1 MTSVPM
7 PIPSRTQYVL
17 DAIKHR
23 ILTGQLTPG
32 QALVETE
39 LAAQFGVSKT
49 PVREALKT
57 LAGTG
62 LVVMNQYKGVTVRM
76 VDADMA
82 REVYDVRLLLEPEA
96 LKRAVRRGASL
107 DAARAALTRAD
118 AAGDTAERSLAN
130 REFHRALYLPCGN
143 PLLGRMLDEVRDQA
157 ALVSAVAWAASPSW
171 EREAGLERFVWV
183 AGLAE
188 PYAPSYF
195 SAGATG
201 FTSGL
206 VNVAPS
212 VSLNMIE
219 ALRSGDYP
227 AAMKVW
233 EQIRRFEELRAAGGS
248 ANNVTVVK
256 EALASLGLCR
266 RDIRPPSRLLPEAE
280 RAEVAGIAAGWSL

>member
-1 MTSVPM
+1 MTSVPT
-7 PIPSRTQYVL
+7 PIPSRTQFVL
-17 DAIKHR
+17 EGIKHR

-82 REVYDVRLLLEPEA
+82 SEVYDVRLLLEPEA
-96 LKRAVRRGASL
+96 LRRAVRRGASFD
-107 DAARAALTRAD
+107 DARDALRRAD

-157 ALVSAVAWAASPSW
+157 ALVSAVAWAADPSW
-171 EREAGLERFVWV
+171 EREADEHREILRLALEGEADGAAAALHGHIASFV
-183 AGLAE
+183 
-188 PYAPSYF
+188 
-195 SAGATG
+195 
-201 FTSGL
+201 
-206 VNVAPS
+206 
-212 VSLNMIE
+212 
-219 ALRSGDYP
+219 
-227 AAMKVW
+227 
-233 EQIRRFEELRAAGGS
+233 RRAFPHSQEEEGQ
-248 ANNVTVVK
+248 
-256 EALASLGLCR
+256 E
-266 RDIRPPSRLLPEAE
+266 
-280 RAEVAGIAAGWSL
+280 

>member
-7 PIPSRTQYVL
+7 PIPSRTQFVL

-62 LVVMNQYKGVTVRM
+62 LVVMSQYKGVTVRM

-96 LKRAVRRGASL
+96 LRRAVRRGAPL
-107 DAARAALTRAD
+107 DAARDALSRAD
-118 AAGDTAERSLAN
+118 NAGDTAERSLAN
-130 REFHRALYLPCGN
+130 RDFHRALYLPCGN

-171 EREAGLERFVWV
+171 EQEAGEHR
-183 AGLAE
+183 E
-188 PYAPSYF
+188 
-195 SAGATG
+195 
-201 FTSGL
+201 
-206 VNVAPS
+206 
-212 VSLNMIE
+212 I
-219 ALRSGDYP
+219 LR
-227 AAMKVW
+227 
-233 EQIRRFEELRAAGGS
+233 L
-248 ANNVTVVK
+248 
-256 EALASLGLCR
+256 ALAGDADGAARTLHTHIASFV
-266 RDIRPPSRLLPEAE
+266 D
-280 RAEVAGIAAGWSL
+280 RAFPQAANQEGQV